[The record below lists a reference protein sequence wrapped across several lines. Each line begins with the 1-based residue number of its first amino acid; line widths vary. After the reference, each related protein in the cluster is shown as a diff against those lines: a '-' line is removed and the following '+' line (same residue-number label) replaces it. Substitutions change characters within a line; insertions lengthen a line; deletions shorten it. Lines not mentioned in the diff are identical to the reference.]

1 MMHKKRSSFFSKTCL
16 MLLVTSLVSLGAGG
30 YVFAGPSQS
39 EEPTTATIEIP
50 AQEEDWF
57 YLFRDVKDLIL
68 LLYPGE
74 VTVQTLY
81 QGAIR
86 GLFESLGDPYSQ
98 YLDKEEYAS
107 LSQEMEGE
115 FSGIGVGIQLINGNI
130 TVVSVFKDSP
140 AEKAGLRP
148 GDVILEVDGV
158 DLRGKGPED
167 ASGLLKGD
175 ARTGVSVTVLRP
187 STGQTLTVH
196 MIRARIS
203 AYPIEMKDL
212 GDGMFYVRISQF
224 TSTTGEDFSVLMEWM
239 RHKGAKGLVLDL
251 RNNPGGRL
259 DSAIQVAA
267 ELVPEGPIVQLK
279 QKDVRQVIWSDKETE
294 PMPTVILVNGGTAS
308 ASEIV
313 AGAIRDRGKG
323 ILVGERTF
331 GKACVQA
338 MVPLGDDLGGFK
350 LTIADYYTPAGTAI
364 SGVGLKPNVLVK
376 KEPLEL
382 PNTWVYKREIKVG
395 TVGLDVL
402 ALQDC
407 LRFLGYD
414 PGPSDGIFGKKT
426 QEATVSFLKD
436 YDRSFPGSL
445 GEAEASAINAAV
457 SEKAVNA
464 PDVVLKEGKTIL
476 KHWLELEGNR

>member
-1 MMHKKRSSFFSKTCL
+1 MTHKKRSLFFSKVCL

-30 YVFAGPSQS
+30 YVFAEPSQS

-57 YLFRDVKDLIL
+57 YLFQDVKDLIL
-68 LLYPGE
+68 LLYPDDI
-74 VTVQTLY
+74 TVQTLY

-98 YLDKEEYAS
+98 YLDQEEYAS

-140 AEKAGLRP
+140 AEKAGLRR

-167 ASGLLKGD
+167 ASALLKGD

-187 STGQTLTVH
+187 SSGQTLTFH
-196 MIRARIS
+196 MVRAQIS
-203 AYPIEMKDL
+203 AYPIEMQDL

-224 TSTTGEDFSVLMEWM
+224 TSTTGKDFSVVMEWM
-239 RHKGAKGLVLDL
+239 RHKSAKGLVLDL
-251 RNNPGGRL
+251 RNNPGGLL
-259 DSAIQVAA
+259 DSAIQVAV

-279 QKDVRQVIWSDKETE
+279 QKDVRQVVWSDKETE

-338 MVPLGDDLGGFK
+338 MVPLGDNMGGFK
-350 LTIADYYTPAGTAI
+350 LTIADYYTPKGTAI

-376 KEPLEL
+376 EEPLEL
-382 PNTWVYKREIKVG
+382 PNTLVYKREIKVG

-426 QEATVSFLKD
+426 QGAAVSFLKD
-436 YDRSFPGSL
+436 YGRSFSGVF

-457 SEKAVNA
+457 SEKAVTA
-464 PDVVLKEGKTIL
+464 PDAVLEEAKTIL
-476 KHWLELEGNR
+476 KHWLELNGNR